1 MNERCVCPSCGRGH
15 KKRVN
20 VDRVARARMGARA
33 RWGSGVMEEPQVQE
47 GQALLTEAV
56 HEKVR
61 EILGTKRPRPT
72 EVCEHGKEYRFCRM
86 ATCQAALEG

>member
-1 MNERCVCPSCGRGH
+1 M
-15 KKRVN
+15 
-20 VDRVARARMGARA
+20 DRVARARMGAAA
-33 RWGSGVMEEPQVQE
+33 RWGNGVMEEPQVQE

-61 EILGTKRPRPT
+61 EKLGTKRPRPT